1 MRVLFWVQQ
10 LLGSGHLKRAATL
23 ARAMAD
29 QGLEVTLA
37 AGGMPLP
44 WLTASRVDV
53 VQLPPIRTSDLSF
66 SQLVGADRGPVDDAL
81 WAARQARLQH
91 LLSDLRPRVVITEMF
106 PFGRRAF
113 RRELIPL
120 LEAAAAMRPRPW
132 RLCSVRDIL
141 VRKPDRDSYLWM
153 RDLAKAHYDRILVHT
168 DPRLIPFDLTFPF
181 AGELRDQLIN
191 TGYVVDASAVSD
203 AVPVGEPEVLV
214 SAGGGRV
221 GGALLEAAIEARA
234 QTSLADAPW
243 RLVAGGS
250 FDDVRFRAINA
261 RLPAG
266 VVLDRQRRDFDAL
279 FANSL
284 LSVSQAGYNTVV
296 EGIRLGKPMVLV
308 PFETATETEQRIRA
322 ERLVSLGLAEA
333 VWESEL
339 AASSLARAI
348 DAAIRRPVTA
358 GPTLDLDALDLNGAA
373 TTARL
378 VMDYAGRPAPSSAAA

>member
-37 AGGMPLP
+37 AGGMALP

-66 SQLVGADRGPVDDAL
+66 SQLVGADGGPVDDAL
-81 WAARQARLQH
+81 WAARQARLQG
-91 LLSDLRPRVVITEMF
+91 LLAELRPQVVITEMF

-141 VRKPDRDSYLWM
+141 VRKPDRNSYLWM

-181 AGELRDQLIN
+181 VGELQDQLIN

-250 FDDVRFRAINA
+250 FDDVRFRALNA

-358 GPTLDLDALDLNGAA
+358 GATLDLDALDLNGAE

-378 VMDYAGRPAPSSAAA
+378 VMDYARRPAPSSEAA